1 MNRVCEIDGSNAG
14 TGGYMTKEEFQKLT
28 ENVTLLD
35 GATGSNLFAMGM
47 PRGICAEEWIL
58 DHPDVLIELQKA
70 YVEAGSQILCAPTFG
85 ANRFNLSGY
94 GLGSQVKEMNYEL
107 VQISKKAVD
116 GKAYVAGDVTA
127 IVKMIGMSPDAT
139 YEKAMERYKEQM
151 KYMID
156 AGVDVLL
163 METMT
168 SMDEAMAALDAAHE
182 ISDLPVLCSMTIDA
196 DGSIYAGGHI
206 FEAAETLQ
214 AMGADAVGIN
224 CSVGPE
230 QLVSIVEGLN
240 NILTIPMIVK
250 PNAGMPKISDTGEAS
265 YDMTP
270 EKFSESMKVLLEKGA
285 KIVGGCCGT
294 TPDFIRELK
303 KLA

>member
-1 MNRVCEIDGSNAG
+1 
-14 TGGYMTKEEFQKLT
+14 MTKEEFQKLA
-28 ENVTLLD
+28 EKAILLD
-35 GATGSNLFAMGM
+35 GATGSNLFVMGM
-47 PRGICAEEWIL
+47 PRGICSEEWIL
-58 DHPDVLIELQKA
+58 DHPDVLVELQKA

-85 ANRFNLSGY
+85 ANSFNLSSH
-94 GLGSQVKEMNYEL
+94 GLGAQVEEMNHEL
-107 VQISKKAVD
+107 VKISKKAVD

-127 IVKMIGMSPDAT
+127 IVKMIGMSPEAT

-151 KYMID
+151 RYLVD
-156 AGVDVLL
+156 AGVDVIL

-168 SMDEAMAALDAAHE
+168 SMDEAMAALEAAQQVC
-182 ISDLPVLCSMTIDA
+182 DLPVLCSMTIDA

-214 AMGADAVGIN
+214 EMGADAVGIN

-240 NILTIPMIVK
+240 QRLHIPMIVK

-270 EKFSESMKVLLEKGA
+270 ERFGRSMKVLLEKGA

-294 TPDFIRELK
+294 TPDYIRELK
-303 KLA
+303 KII

>member
-1 MNRVCEIDGSNAG
+1 
-14 TGGYMTKEEFQKLT
+14 MTKEEFQKLA
-28 ENVTLLD
+28 EKAILLD
-35 GATGSNLFAMGM
+35 GATGSNLFVMGM
-47 PRGICAEEWIL
+47 PRGICSEEWIL
-58 DHPDVLIELQKA
+58 DHPDVLVELQKA

-85 ANRFNLSGY
+85 ANRFNLSSH
-94 GLGSQVKEMNYEL
+94 GLGAQVEEMNHEL
-107 VQISKKAVD
+107 VKISKKAVD

-127 IVKMIGMSPDAT
+127 IVKMIGMSPEAT

-151 KYMID
+151 RYLVD
-156 AGVDVLL
+156 AGVDVIL

-168 SMDEAMAALDAAHE
+168 SMDEAMAALEAAQQVC
-182 ISDLPVLCSMTIDA
+182 DLPVLCSMTIDA

-214 AMGADAVGIN
+214 EMGADAVGIN
-224 CSVGPE
+224 CSVGQE

-240 NILTIPMIVK
+240 QRLHIPMIVK

-270 EKFSESMKVLLEKGA
+270 ERFGRSMKVLLEKGA

-294 TPDFIRELK
+294 TPDYIRELK
-303 KLA
+303 KII

>member
-1 MNRVCEIDGSNAG
+1 
-14 TGGYMTKEEFQKLT
+14 MTKEEFQKLA
-28 ENVTLLD
+28 EKAILLD
-35 GATGSNLFAMGM
+35 GATGSNLFVMGM
-47 PRGICAEEWIL
+47 PRGICSEEWIL
-58 DHPDVLIELQKA
+58 DHPDVLVELQKA

-85 ANRFNLSGY
+85 ANRFNLSSH
-94 GLGSQVKEMNYEL
+94 GLGAQVEEMNHEL
-107 VQISKKAVD
+107 VKISKKAVD

-127 IVKMIGMSPDAT
+127 IVKMIGMSPEAT

-151 KYMID
+151 RYLVD
-156 AGVDVLL
+156 AGVDMIL

-168 SMDEAMAALDAAHE
+168 SMDEAMAALEAAQQVC
-182 ISDLPVLCSMTIDA
+182 DLPVLCSMTIDA

-214 AMGADAVGIN
+214 EMGADAVGIN

-240 NILTIPMIVK
+240 QRLHIPMIVK

-270 EKFSESMKVLLEKGA
+270 ERFGRSMKVLLEKGA

-294 TPDFIRELK
+294 TPDYIRELK
-303 KLA
+303 KII

>member
-1 MNRVCEIDGSNAG
+1 
-14 TGGYMTKEEFQKLT
+14 MTKEEFQKLA
-28 ENVTLLD
+28 EKAILLD
-35 GATGSNLFAMGM
+35 GATGSNLFVMGM
-47 PRGICAEEWIL
+47 PRGICSEEWIL
-58 DHPDVLIELQKA
+58 DHPDVLVELQKA

-85 ANRFNLSGY
+85 ANRFNLSSH
-94 GLGSQVKEMNYEL
+94 GLGAQVEEMNHEL
-107 VQISKKAVD
+107 VKISKKAVD

-127 IVKMIGMSPDAT
+127 IVKMIGMSPEAT

-151 KYMID
+151 RYLVD
-156 AGVDVLL
+156 AGVDVIL

-168 SMDEAMAALDAAHE
+168 SMDEAMAALEAAQQVC
-182 ISDLPVLCSMTIDA
+182 DLPVLCSMTIDA

-214 AMGADAVGIN
+214 EMGADAVGIN
-224 CSVGPE
+224 CYVGPE

-240 NILTIPMIVK
+240 QRLHIPMIVK

-270 EKFSESMKVLLEKGA
+270 ERFGRSMKVLLEKGA

-294 TPDFIRELK
+294 TPDYIRELK
-303 KLA
+303 KII

>member
-1 MNRVCEIDGSNAG
+1 
-14 TGGYMTKEEFQKLT
+14 MTKEEFQKLA
-28 ENVTLLD
+28 EKVTLLD
-35 GATGSNLFAMGM
+35 GATGSNLFVMGM
-47 PRGICAEEWIL
+47 PRGICSEEWIL
-58 DHPDVLIELQKA
+58 DHPDVLVELQKA

-85 ANRFNLSGY
+85 ANRFNLSSY
-94 GLGSQVKEMNYEL
+94 GLGAQVEEMNHEL
-107 VQISKKAVD
+107 VKISKKAVD

-127 IVKMIGMSPDAT
+127 IVKMIGMSPEAT

-151 KYMID
+151 RYLVD
-156 AGVDVLL
+156 AGVDVIL

-168 SMDEAMAALDAAHE
+168 SMDEAMAALEAAQQVC
-182 ISDLPVLCSMTIDA
+182 DLPVLCSMTIDA

-214 AMGADAVGIN
+214 EMGADAVGIN

-240 NILTIPMIVK
+240 QRLHIPMILK

-270 EKFSESMKVLLEKGA
+270 ERFGRSMKVLLEKGA

-294 TPDFIRELK
+294 TPDYIRELK
-303 KLA
+303 KII

>member
-1 MNRVCEIDGSNAG
+1 
-14 TGGYMTKEEFQKLT
+14 MTKEEFQKLT

-35 GATGSNLFAMGM
+35 GATGSNLFTMGM
-47 PRGICAEEWIL
+47 PRGICSEEWIL

-94 GLGSQVKEMNYEL
+94 GLGSQVEEMNHEL

-151 KYMID
+151 KYLVD
-156 AGVDVLL
+156 AGADVIL

-168 SMDEAMAALDAAHE
+168 SMDEAMAALEAAQQVC
-182 ISDLPVLCSMTIDA
+182 DLPVLCSMTIDA

-214 AMGADAVGIN
+214 EMGADAVGIN

-230 QLVSIVEGLN
+230 QLVSIVEGMHQRLH
-240 NILTIPMIVK
+240 IPMIVK
-250 PNAGMPKISDTGEAS
+250 PNAGMPKILDTGEAI
-265 YDMTP
+265 YDLTP
-270 EKFSESMKVLLEKGA
+270 EKFGESMKVLLEKGA

-303 KLA
+303 KLV

>member
-1 MNRVCEIDGSNAG
+1 
-14 TGGYMTKEEFQKLT
+14 MTKEEFQKLT
-28 ENVTLLD
+28 EKVTLLD
-35 GATGSNLFAMGM
+35 GATGSNLFVMGM
-47 PRGICAEEWIL
+47 PRGICSEEWIL
-58 DHPDVLIELQKA
+58 DHEDVLIQLQRE

-85 ANRFNLSGY
+85 ANRFNLSSY
-94 GLGSQVKEMNYEL
+94 GLGAHVEEMNHEL
-107 VQISKKAVD
+107 VKISKKAVD
-116 GKAYVAGDVTA
+116 KNAYVAGDITA

-139 YEKAMERYKEQM
+139 YEKAMERYKEQIR
-151 KYMID
+151 YLVD
-156 AGVDVLL
+156 SVVDVIL

-168 SMDEAMAALDAAHE
+168 IMDEAMAALEAAQE
-182 ISDLPVLCSMTIDA
+182 VCDLPVLCSMTIDA

-240 NILTIPMIVK
+240 KILTVPMIVK

-270 EKFSESMKVLLEKGA
+270 ERFGISMKGLLEKGA

-294 TPDFIRELK
+294 TPEYIRELK
-303 KLA
+303 KMV

>member
-1 MNRVCEIDGSNAG
+1 
-14 TGGYMTKEEFQKLT
+14 MTKEEFQKLA
-28 ENVTLLD
+28 EKVILLD
-35 GATGSNLFAMGM
+35 GATGSNLFVMGM
-47 PRGICAEEWIL
+47 PRGICSEEWIL
-58 DHPDVLIELQKA
+58 DHPDVLVELQKA

-85 ANRFNLSGY
+85 ANRFNLSSH
-94 GLGSQVKEMNYEL
+94 GLGAQVEEMNHEL
-107 VQISKKAVD
+107 VKISKKAVD

-127 IVKMIGMSPDAT
+127 IVKMIGMSPEAT

-151 KYMID
+151 RYLVD
-156 AGVDVLL
+156 AGVDVIL

-168 SMDEAMAALDAAHE
+168 SMDEAMAALEAAQQVC
-182 ISDLPVLCSMTIDA
+182 DLPVLCSMTIDA

-214 AMGADAVGIN
+214 EMGADAVGIN

-240 NILTIPMIVK
+240 QRLHIPMIVK

-270 EKFSESMKVLLEKGA
+270 ERFGRSMKVLLEKGA
-285 KIVGGCCGT
+285 KIIGGCCGT
-294 TPDFIRELK
+294 TPDYIRELK
-303 KLA
+303 KII

>member
-1 MNRVCEIDGSNAG
+1 
-14 TGGYMTKEEFQKLT
+14 MTKEEFQKLA
-28 ENVTLLD
+28 EKAILLD
-35 GATGSNLFAMGM
+35 GATGSNLFVMGM
-47 PRGICAEEWIL
+47 PRGICSEEWIL
-58 DHPDVLIELQKA
+58 DHPDVLVELQKA

-85 ANRFNLSGY
+85 ANRFNLSSH
-94 GLGSQVKEMNYEL
+94 GLGAQVEEMNHEL
-107 VQISKKAVD
+107 VKISKKAVD

-127 IVKMIGMSPDAT
+127 IVKMIGMSPEAT

-151 KYMID
+151 RYLVD
-156 AGVDVLL
+156 AGVDVIL
-163 METMT
+163 MKTMT
-168 SMDEAMAALDAAHE
+168 SMDEAMAALEAAQQVC
-182 ISDLPVLCSMTIDA
+182 DLPVLCSMTIDA

-214 AMGADAVGIN
+214 EMGADAVGIN

-230 QLVSIVEGLN
+230 QLVSIIEGLN
-240 NILTIPMIVK
+240 QRLHIPMIVK

-270 EKFSESMKVLLEKGA
+270 ERFGRSMKVLLEKGA

-294 TPDFIRELK
+294 TPDYIRELK
-303 KLA
+303 KII

>member
-1 MNRVCEIDGSNAG
+1 
-14 TGGYMTKEEFQKLT
+14 MTKEEFQKLT
-28 ENVTLLD
+28 EKVTLLD
-35 GATGSNLFAMGM
+35 GATGSNLFVMGM
-47 PRGICAEEWIL
+47 PRGICSEEWIL
-58 DHPDVLIELQKA
+58 DHEDVLIQLQRE

-85 ANRFNLSGY
+85 ANRFNLSSY
-94 GLGSQVKEMNYEL
+94 GLGAHVEEMNHEL
-107 VQISKKAVD
+107 VKISKKAVD
-116 GKAYVAGDVTA
+116 KNAYVAGDITA

-139 YEKAMERYKEQM
+139 YEKAMERYKEQIR
-151 KYMID
+151 YLVD
-156 AGVDVLL
+156 AGVDVIL

-168 SMDEAMAALDAAHE
+168 SMDEAMAALEAAQE
-182 ISDLPVLCSMTIDA
+182 VCDLPVLCSMTIDA

-240 NILTIPMIVK
+240 KILTVPMIVK

-270 EKFSESMKVLLEKGA
+270 DKFGESMKVLLEKGA

-303 KLA
+303 KMV

>member
-1 MNRVCEIDGSNAG
+1 
-14 TGGYMTKEEFQKLT
+14 MTKEEFQKLA
-28 ENVTLLD
+28 EKAILLD
-35 GATGSNLFAMGM
+35 GATGSNLFVMGM
-47 PRGICAEEWIL
+47 PRGICSEEWIL
-58 DHPDVLIELQKA
+58 DHPDVLVELQKA

-85 ANRFNLSGY
+85 ANRFNLSSH
-94 GLGSQVKEMNYEL
+94 GLGAQVEEMNHEL
-107 VQISKKAVD
+107 VKISKKAVD

-127 IVKMIGMSPDAT
+127 IVKMIGMSPEAT

-151 KYMID
+151 RYLVD
-156 AGVDVLL
+156 AGVDVIL

-168 SMDEAMAALDAAHE
+168 SMDEAMAALEAAQQVC
-182 ISDLPVLCSMTIDA
+182 DLPVLCSMTIDA

-214 AMGADAVGIN
+214 EMGADAVGIN
-224 CSVGPE
+224 CSVGTE

-240 NILTIPMIVK
+240 QRLHIPMIVK

-270 EKFSESMKVLLEKGA
+270 ERFGRSMKVLLEKGA

-294 TPDFIRELK
+294 TPDYIRELK
-303 KLA
+303 KII

>member
-1 MNRVCEIDGSNAG
+1 
-14 TGGYMTKEEFQKLT
+14 MTKEEFQKLA
-28 ENVTLLD
+28 EKAILLD
-35 GATGSNLFAMGM
+35 GATGSNLFVMGM
-47 PRGICAEEWIL
+47 PRGICSEEWIL
-58 DHPDVLIELQKA
+58 DHPDVLVELQKA

-85 ANRFNLSGY
+85 ANRFNLSSH
-94 GLGSQVKEMNYEL
+94 GLGAQVEEMNHEL
-107 VQISKKAVD
+107 VKISKKAVD

-127 IVKMIGMSPDAT
+127 IVKMIGMSPEAT

-151 KYMID
+151 RYLVD
-156 AGVDVLL
+156 AGVDVIL

-168 SMDEAMAALDAAHE
+168 SMDEAMAALEAAQQVC
-182 ISDLPVLCSMTIDA
+182 DLPVLCSMTIDA

-214 AMGADAVGIN
+214 EMGADAVGIN

-240 NILTIPMIVK
+240 QRLHIPMIVK

-270 EKFSESMKVLLEKGA
+270 ERFGRSMKVLLEKGA

-294 TPDFIRELK
+294 TPDYIRELK
-303 KLA
+303 KII

>member
-1 MNRVCEIDGSNAG
+1 
-14 TGGYMTKEEFQKLT
+14 MTKEEFQKLA
-28 ENVTLLD
+28 EKAILLD
-35 GATGSNLFAMGM
+35 GATGSNLFVMGM
-47 PRGICAEEWIL
+47 PRGICSEEWIL
-58 DHPDVLIELQKA
+58 DHPDVLVELQKA

-85 ANRFNLSGY
+85 ANRFNLSSH
-94 GLGSQVKEMNYEL
+94 GLGAQVEEMNHEL
-107 VQISKKAVD
+107 VKISKKAVD

-127 IVKMIGMSPDAT
+127 IVKMIGMSPEAT

-151 KYMID
+151 RYLVD
-156 AGVDVLL
+156 AGVDVIL

-168 SMDEAMAALDAAHE
+168 SMDEAMAALEAAQQVC
-182 ISDLPVLCSMTIDA
+182 DLPVLCSMTIDA
-196 DGSIYAGGHI
+196 DGSIYAGGNI

-214 AMGADAVGIN
+214 EMGADAVGIN

-240 NILTIPMIVK
+240 QRLHIPMIVK

-270 EKFSESMKVLLEKGA
+270 ERFGRSMKVLLEKGA

-294 TPDFIRELK
+294 TPDYIRELK
-303 KLA
+303 KII

>member
-1 MNRVCEIDGSNAG
+1 
-14 TGGYMTKEEFQKLT
+14 MTKEEFQKLA
-28 ENVTLLD
+28 EKVTLLD
-35 GATGSNLFAMGM
+35 GATGSNLFVMGM
-47 PRGICAEEWIL
+47 PRGICSEEWIL
-58 DHPDVLIELQKA
+58 DHPDVLVELQKA

-85 ANRFNLSGY
+85 ANRFNLSSH
-94 GLGSQVKEMNYEL
+94 GLGAQVEEMNHEL
-107 VQISKKAVD
+107 VKISKKAVD

-127 IVKMIGMSPDAT
+127 IVKMIGMSSEAT

-151 KYMID
+151 RYLVD
-156 AGVDVLL
+156 AGVDVIL

-168 SMDEAMAALDAAHE
+168 SMDEAMAALEAAQQVC
-182 ISDLPVLCSMTIDA
+182 DLPVLCSMTIDA

-214 AMGADAVGIN
+214 EMGADAVGIN

-240 NILTIPMIVK
+240 QRLHIPMIVK

-270 EKFSESMKVLLEKGA
+270 ERFGRSMKVLLEKGA

-294 TPDFIRELK
+294 TPDYIRELK
-303 KLA
+303 KII

>member
-1 MNRVCEIDGSNAG
+1 
-14 TGGYMTKEEFQKLT
+14 MTKEEFQKLT
-28 ENVTLLD
+28 ERVTLLD
-35 GATGSNLFAMGM
+35 GATGSNLFVMGM
-47 PRGICAEEWIL
+47 PRGICSEEWIL
-58 DHPDVLIELQKA
+58 DHEDVLIQLQRE

-85 ANRFNLSGY
+85 ANRFNLSSY
-94 GLGSQVKEMNYEL
+94 GLGAQVEEMNHEL
-107 VQISKKAVD
+107 VKISKKAVD

-127 IVKMIGMSPDAT
+127 IVKMIGMSPEAT

-151 KYMID
+151 RYLVD
-156 AGVDVLL
+156 AGVDVIL

-168 SMDEAMAALDAAHE
+168 SMDEAMAALEAAQQ
-182 ISDLPVLCSMTIDA
+182 ICDLPVLCSMTIDA

-214 AMGADAVGIN
+214 EMGADAVGIN

-240 NILTIPMIVK
+240 QRLHIPMIVK

-270 EKFSESMKVLLEKGA
+270 ERFGRSMKALLEKGA

-294 TPDFIRELK
+294 TPDYIRELK
-303 KLA
+303 KLV

>member
-1 MNRVCEIDGSNAG
+1 
-14 TGGYMTKEEFQKLT
+14 MTKEEFQKLA
-28 ENVTLLD
+28 EKVTLLD
-35 GATGSNLFAMGM
+35 GATGSNLFVMGM
-47 PRGICAEEWIL
+47 PRGICSEEWIL

-85 ANRFNLSGY
+85 ANRFNLSSY
-94 GLGSQVKEMNYEL
+94 GLGAQVEEMNHEL
-107 VQISKKAVD
+107 VKISKKAVD

-127 IVKMIGMSPDAT
+127 IVKMIGMSPEAT

-151 KYMID
+151 RYLVD
-156 AGVDVLL
+156 AGVDVIL

-168 SMDEAMAALDAAHE
+168 SMDEAMAALEAAQQVC
-182 ISDLPVLCSMTIDA
+182 DLPVLCSMTIDA

-214 AMGADAVGIN
+214 EMGADAVGIN

-240 NILTIPMIVK
+240 QRLHIPMILK

-270 EKFSESMKVLLEKGA
+270 ERFGRSMKVLLEKGA

-294 TPDFIRELK
+294 TPDYIRELK
-303 KLA
+303 KII

>member
-1 MNRVCEIDGSNAG
+1 
-14 TGGYMTKEEFQKLT
+14 MTKEEFQKLA
-28 ENVTLLD
+28 EKAILLD
-35 GATGSNLFAMGM
+35 GATGSNLFVMGM
-47 PRGICAEEWIL
+47 PRGICSEEWIL
-58 DHPDVLIELQKA
+58 DHPDVLVELRKA

-85 ANRFNLSGY
+85 ANRFNLSSH
-94 GLGSQVKEMNYEL
+94 GLGAQVEEMNHEL
-107 VQISKKAVD
+107 VKISKKAVD

-127 IVKMIGMSPDAT
+127 IVKMIGMSPEAT

-151 KYMID
+151 RYLVD
-156 AGVDVLL
+156 AGVDVIL

-168 SMDEAMAALDAAHE
+168 SMDEAMAALEAAQQVC
-182 ISDLPVLCSMTIDA
+182 DLPVLCSMTIDA

-214 AMGADAVGIN
+214 EMGADAVGIN

-240 NILTIPMIVK
+240 QRLHIPMIVK

-270 EKFSESMKVLLEKGA
+270 ERFGRSMKVLLEKGA

-294 TPDFIRELK
+294 TPDYIRELK
-303 KLA
+303 KII

>member
-1 MNRVCEIDGSNAG
+1 
-14 TGGYMTKEEFQKLT
+14 MTKEEFQKLA
-28 ENVTLLD
+28 EKAILLD
-35 GATGSNLFAMGM
+35 GATGSNLFVMGM
-47 PRGICAEEWIL
+47 PRGICSEEWIL
-58 DHPDVLIELQKA
+58 DHPDVLVELQKA

-85 ANRFNLSGY
+85 ANRFNLSSH
-94 GLGSQVKEMNYEL
+94 GLGAQVEEMNHEL
-107 VQISKKAVD
+107 VKISKKAVD

-127 IVKMIGMSPDAT
+127 IVKMIGMSPEAT

-151 KYMID
+151 RYLVD
-156 AGVDVLL
+156 AGVDVIL

-168 SMDEAMAALDAAHE
+168 SMDEAMAALEAAQQVC
-182 ISDLPVLCSMTIDA
+182 DLPVLCSMTIDA

-214 AMGADAVGIN
+214 EMGADAVGIN

-240 NILTIPMIVK
+240 QRLHIPMIVK

-270 EKFSESMKVLLEKGA
+270 ERFGRSMKVLLEKGA

-294 TPDFIRELK
+294 TPDYIRELK
-303 KLA
+303 KIR

>member
-1 MNRVCEIDGSNAG
+1 
-14 TGGYMTKEEFQKLT
+14 MTKEEFQKLT
-28 ENVTLLD
+28 EKVTLLD
-35 GATGSNLFAMGM
+35 GATGSNLFVMGM
-47 PRGICAEEWIL
+47 PRGICSEDWIL

-85 ANRFNLSGY
+85 ANRFNLSSY
-94 GLGSQVKEMNYEL
+94 GLGAQVEEMNHEL
-107 VQISKKAVD
+107 VKISKKAVD

-127 IVKMIGMSPDAT
+127 IVKMIGMSPEAT

-151 KYMID
+151 RYLVD
-156 AGVDVLL
+156 AGVDVIL

-168 SMDEAMAALDAAHE
+168 SMDEAMAALEAAQQVC
-182 ISDLPVLCSMTIDA
+182 DLPVLCSMTIDA

-214 AMGADAVGIN
+214 EMGADTVGIN

-240 NILTIPMIVK
+240 QRLHIPMIVK

-270 EKFSESMKVLLEKGA
+270 ERFGRSMKVLLEKGA

-294 TPDFIRELK
+294 TPDYIRELK
-303 KLA
+303 KII

>member
-1 MNRVCEIDGSNAG
+1 
-14 TGGYMTKEEFQKLT
+14 MTKEEFQKLT
-28 ENVTLLD
+28 EKVTLLD
-35 GATGSNLFAMGM
+35 GATGSNLFVMGM
-47 PRGICAEEWIL
+47 PRGICSEDWIL
-58 DHPDVLIELQKA
+58 DHPAVLIELQKA

-85 ANRFNLSGY
+85 ANRFNLSSY
-94 GLGSQVKEMNYEL
+94 GLGARVEEMNHEL
-107 VQISKKAVD
+107 VRISKKAVD

-127 IVKMIGMSPDAT
+127 VVKMIGMSPEAT

-151 KYMID
+151 RYLVD
-156 AGVDVLL
+156 AGVDVIL

-168 SMDEAMAALDAAHE
+168 SMDEAMAALEAAQQVC
-182 ISDLPVLCSMTIDA
+182 DLPVLCSMTIDA

-214 AMGADAVGIN
+214 EMGADAVGIN

-240 NILTIPMIVK
+240 QRLHIPMIVK

-270 EKFSESMKVLLEKGA
+270 ERFGNSMKVLLEKGA
-285 KIVGGCCGT
+285 KIIGGCCGT
-294 TPDFIRELK
+294 TPDYIRELK
-303 KLA
+303 KLV

>member
-1 MNRVCEIDGSNAG
+1 
-14 TGGYMTKEEFQKLT
+14 MTKEEFQKLA
-28 ENVTLLD
+28 EKAILLD
-35 GATGSNLFAMGM
+35 GATGSNLFVMGM
-47 PRGICAEEWIL
+47 PRGICSEEWIL
-58 DHPDVLIELQKA
+58 DHPDVLVELQKA

-85 ANRFNLSGY
+85 ANRFNLSSH
-94 GLGSQVKEMNYEL
+94 GLGAQVEEMNHEL
-107 VQISKKAVD
+107 VKISKKAVD

-127 IVKMIGMSPDAT
+127 IVKIICMSPEAT

-151 KYMID
+151 RYLVD
-156 AGVDVLL
+156 AGVDVIL

-168 SMDEAMAALDAAHE
+168 SMDEAMAALEAAQQVC
-182 ISDLPVLCSMTIDA
+182 DLPVLCSMTIDA

-214 AMGADAVGIN
+214 EMGADAVGIN

-240 NILTIPMIVK
+240 QRLHIPMIVK

-270 EKFSESMKVLLEKGA
+270 ERFGRSMKVLLEKGA

-294 TPDFIRELK
+294 TPDYIRELK
-303 KLA
+303 KII

>member
-1 MNRVCEIDGSNAG
+1 
-14 TGGYMTKEEFQKLT
+14 MTKEEFQKLT
-28 ENVTLLD
+28 EKVTLLD
-35 GATGSNLFAMGM
+35 GATGSNLFVMGM
-47 PRGICAEEWIL
+47 PRGICSEDWIL

-85 ANRFNLSGY
+85 ANRFNLSSY
-94 GLGSQVKEMNYEL
+94 GLGAQVEEMNHEL
-107 VQISKKAVD
+107 VKISKKAVD

-127 IVKMIGMSPDAT
+127 IVKMIGMSPEAT

-151 KYMID
+151 RYLVD
-156 AGVDVLL
+156 AGVDVIL

-168 SMDEAMAALDAAHE
+168 SMDEAMAALEAAQQVC
-182 ISDLPVLCSMTIDA
+182 DLPVLCSMTIDA

-206 FEAAETLQ
+206 FEVAETLQ
-214 AMGADAVGIN
+214 EMGADAVGIN

-230 QLVSIVEGLN
+230 QLISIVEGLN
-240 NILTIPMIVK
+240 QRLHIPMIVK

-270 EKFSESMKVLLEKGA
+270 ERFGRSMKVLLEKGA

-294 TPDFIRELK
+294 TPDYIRELK
-303 KLA
+303 KLI

>member
-1 MNRVCEIDGSNAG
+1 
-14 TGGYMTKEEFQKLT
+14 MTKEEFQKLA
-28 ENVTLLD
+28 EKAILLD
-35 GATGSNLFAMGM
+35 GATGSNLFVMGM
-47 PRGICAEEWIL
+47 PRGICSEEWIL
-58 DHPDVLIELQKA
+58 DHPDVLVELQKA

-85 ANRFNLSGY
+85 ANRFNLSSH
-94 GLGSQVKEMNYEL
+94 GLGAQVEELNHEL
-107 VQISKKAVD
+107 VKISKKAVD

-127 IVKMIGMSPDAT
+127 IVKMIGMSPEAT

-151 KYMID
+151 RYLVD
-156 AGVDVLL
+156 AGVDVIL

-168 SMDEAMAALDAAHE
+168 SMDEAMAALEAAQQVC
-182 ISDLPVLCSMTIDA
+182 DLPVLCSMTIDA

-214 AMGADAVGIN
+214 EMGADAVGIN

-240 NILTIPMIVK
+240 QRLHIPMIVK

-270 EKFSESMKVLLEKGA
+270 ERFGRSMKVLLEKGA

-294 TPDFIRELK
+294 TPDYIRELK
-303 KLA
+303 KII

>member
-1 MNRVCEIDGSNAG
+1 
-14 TGGYMTKEEFQKLT
+14 MTKEEFQKLT
-28 ENVTLLD
+28 EKVTLLD
-35 GATGSNLFAMGM
+35 GATGSNLFVMGM
-47 PRGICAEEWIL
+47 PRGICSEEWIL
-58 DHPDVLIELQKA
+58 DHEDILIQLQRE

-85 ANRFNLSGY
+85 ANRFNLSSY
-94 GLGSQVKEMNYEL
+94 GLGAHVEEMNHEL
-107 VQISKKAVD
+107 VKISKKAVD
-116 GKAYVAGDVTA
+116 KNAYVAGDITA

-139 YEKAMERYKEQM
+139 YEKAMERYKEQIR
-151 KYMID
+151 YLVD
-156 AGVDVLL
+156 AGVDVIL

-168 SMDEAMAALDAAHE
+168 SMDEAMAALEAAQE
-182 ISDLPVLCSMTIDA
+182 VCDLPVLCSMTIDA

-240 NILTIPMIVK
+240 KILTVPMIVK

-270 EKFSESMKVLLEKGA
+270 ERFGISMKGLLEKGA

-303 KLA
+303 KIV

>member
-1 MNRVCEIDGSNAG
+1 
-14 TGGYMTKEEFQKLT
+14 MTKEEFQKLA
-28 ENVTLLD
+28 EKVTLLD
-35 GATGSNLFAMGM
+35 GATGSNLFVMGM
-47 PRGICAEEWIL
+47 PRGICSEEWIL

-85 ANRFNLSGY
+85 ANRFNLSSY
-94 GLGSQVKEMNYEL
+94 GLGAQVEEMNHEL
-107 VQISKKAVD
+107 VKISKKAVD

-127 IVKMIGMSPDAT
+127 IVKMIGMSPEAT

-151 KYMID
+151 RYLVD
-156 AGVDVLL
+156 AGVDVIL

-168 SMDEAMAALDAAHE
+168 SMDEAMAALEAAQQVC
-182 ISDLPVLCSMTIDA
+182 DLPVLCSMTIDA

-214 AMGADAVGIN
+214 EMGVDAVGIN

-240 NILTIPMIVK
+240 QRLHIPMIVK

-270 EKFSESMKVLLEKGA
+270 ERFGRSMKVLLEKGA

-294 TPDFIRELK
+294 TPDYIRELK
-303 KLA
+303 KII

>member
-1 MNRVCEIDGSNAG
+1 
-14 TGGYMTKEEFQKLT
+14 MTKEKFQKLA
-28 ENVTLLD
+28 EKVTLLD
-35 GATGSNLFAMGM
+35 GATGSNLFVMGM
-47 PRGICAEEWIL
+47 PRGICSEEWIL
-58 DHPDVLIELQKA
+58 DHPDVLVELQKA

-85 ANRFNLSGY
+85 ANRFNLSSH
-94 GLGSQVKEMNYEL
+94 GLGAQVEEMNHEL
-107 VQISKKAVD
+107 VKISKKAVD

-127 IVKMIGMSPDAT
+127 IVKMIGMSSEAT

-151 KYMID
+151 RYLVD
-156 AGVDVLL
+156 AGVDVIL

-168 SMDEAMAALDAAHE
+168 SMDEAMAALEAAQQVC
-182 ISDLPVLCSMTIDA
+182 DLPVLCSMTIDA

-214 AMGADAVGIN
+214 EMGADAVGIN

-240 NILTIPMIVK
+240 QRLHIPMIVK

-270 EKFSESMKVLLEKGA
+270 ERFGRSMKVLLEKGA

-294 TPDFIRELK
+294 TPDYIRELK
-303 KLA
+303 KII

>member
-1 MNRVCEIDGSNAG
+1 
-14 TGGYMTKEEFQKLT
+14 MTKEEFQKLA
-28 ENVTLLD
+28 EKAILLD
-35 GATGSNLFAMGM
+35 GATGSNLFVMGM
-47 PRGICAEEWIL
+47 PRGICSEEWIL
-58 DHPDVLIELQKA
+58 DHPDVLVELQKA

-85 ANRFNLSGY
+85 ANRFNLSSH
-94 GLGSQVKEMNYEL
+94 GLGAQVEEMNHEL
-107 VQISKKAVD
+107 VKISKKAVD

-127 IVKMIGMSPDAT
+127 IVKMIGMSPEAT

-151 KYMID
+151 RYLVD
-156 AGVDVLL
+156 AGVDVIL

-168 SMDEAMAALDAAHE
+168 SMDEAMAALEAAQQVC
-182 ISDLPVLCSMTIDA
+182 DLPVLCSMTIDA

-214 AMGADAVGIN
+214 EMGADAVGIN

-240 NILTIPMIVK
+240 QRLHIPMIVK

-270 EKFSESMKVLLEKGA
+270 ERFGRSMNVLLEKGA

-294 TPDFIRELK
+294 TPDYIRELK
-303 KLA
+303 KII

>member
-1 MNRVCEIDGSNAG
+1 
-14 TGGYMTKEEFQKLT
+14 MTKEEFQKLT
-28 ENVTLLD
+28 EKVTLLD
-35 GATGSNLFAMGM
+35 GATGSNLFVMGM
-47 PRGICAEEWIL
+47 PRGICSEDWIL

-85 ANRFNLSGY
+85 ANRFNLSSY
-94 GLGSQVKEMNYEL
+94 GLGAQVEEMNHEL
-107 VQISKKAVD
+107 VKISKKAVD
-116 GKAYVAGDVTA
+116 GKSYVAGDVTA
-127 IVKMIGMSPDAT
+127 IVKMIGMSPEAT

-151 KYMID
+151 RYLVD
-156 AGVDVLL
+156 AGVDVIL

-168 SMDEAMAALDAAHE
+168 SMDEAMAALEAAQQVC
-182 ISDLPVLCSMTIDA
+182 DLPVLCSMTIDA

-214 AMGADAVGIN
+214 EMGADAVGIN

-240 NILTIPMIVK
+240 QRLHIPMIVK

-270 EKFSESMKVLLEKGA
+270 ERFGRSMKVLLEKGA

-294 TPDFIRELK
+294 TPDYIRELK
-303 KLA
+303 KII

>member
-1 MNRVCEIDGSNAG
+1 
-14 TGGYMTKEEFQKLT
+14 MTKEEFQKLT
-28 ENVTLLD
+28 EKVTLLD
-35 GATGSNLFAMGM
+35 GATGSNLFVMGM
-47 PRGICAEEWIL
+47 PRGICSEDWIL
-58 DHPDVLIELQKA
+58 DHPDVLIELQKD

-85 ANRFNLSGY
+85 ANRFNLSSY
-94 GLGSQVKEMNYEL
+94 GLGAQVEEMNHEL
-107 VQISKKAVD
+107 VKISKKAVD

-127 IVKMIGMSPDAT
+127 IVKMIGMSPEAT

-151 KYMID
+151 RYLVD
-156 AGVDVLL
+156 AGVDVIL

-168 SMDEAMAALDAAHE
+168 SMDEAMAALEAAQQVC
-182 ISDLPVLCSMTIDA
+182 DLPVLCSMTIDA

-214 AMGADAVGIN
+214 EMGADAVGIN

-240 NILTIPMIVK
+240 QRLHIPMIVK

-270 EKFSESMKVLLEKGA
+270 ERFGKSMKVLLEKGA

-294 TPDFIRELK
+294 TPDYIRELK
-303 KLA
+303 KIV

>member
-1 MNRVCEIDGSNAG
+1 
-14 TGGYMTKEEFQKLT
+14 MTKEEFQKLA
-28 ENVTLLD
+28 EKAILLD
-35 GATGSNLFAMGM
+35 GATGSNLFVMGM
-47 PRGICAEEWIL
+47 PRGICSEEWIL
-58 DHPDVLIELQKA
+58 DHPDVLVELQKA

-85 ANRFNLSGY
+85 ANRFNLSSH
-94 GLGSQVKEMNYEL
+94 GLGAQVEEMNHEL
-107 VQISKKAVD
+107 VKISKKAVD

-127 IVKMIGMSPDAT
+127 IVKMIGMSPEAT

-151 KYMID
+151 RYLVD
-156 AGVDVLL
+156 AGVDVIL
-163 METMT
+163 METMS
-168 SMDEAMAALDAAHE
+168 SMDEAMAALEAAQQVC
-182 ISDLPVLCSMTIDA
+182 DLPVLCSMTIDA

-214 AMGADAVGIN
+214 EMGADAVGIN

-240 NILTIPMIVK
+240 QRLHIPMIVK

-270 EKFSESMKVLLEKGA
+270 ERFGRSMKVLLEKGA

-294 TPDFIRELK
+294 TPDYIRELK
-303 KLA
+303 KII

>member
-1 MNRVCEIDGSNAG
+1 
-14 TGGYMTKEEFQKLT
+14 MTKEEFQKLA
-28 ENVTLLD
+28 EKVILLD
-35 GATGSNLFAMGM
+35 GATGSNLFVMGM
-47 PRGICAEEWIL
+47 PRGICSEEWIL
-58 DHPDVLIELQKA
+58 DHPDVLVELQKA

-85 ANRFNLSGY
+85 ANRFNLSSH
-94 GLGSQVKEMNYEL
+94 GLGAQVEEMNHEL
-107 VQISKKAVD
+107 VKISKKAVD

-127 IVKMIGMSPDAT
+127 IVKMIGMSPEAT

-151 KYMID
+151 RYLVD
-156 AGVDVLL
+156 AGVDVIL

-168 SMDEAMAALDAAHE
+168 SMDEAMAALEAAQQVC
-182 ISDLPVLCSMTIDA
+182 DLPVLCSMAIGA

-214 AMGADAVGIN
+214 EMGADAVGIN

-240 NILTIPMIVK
+240 QRLHIPMIVK

-270 EKFSESMKVLLEKGA
+270 ERFVRSMKVLLEKGA

-294 TPDFIRELK
+294 TPDYIRELK
-303 KLA
+303 KII

>member
-1 MNRVCEIDGSNAG
+1 
-14 TGGYMTKEEFQKLT
+14 MTKEEFQKLA
-28 ENVTLLD
+28 EKAILLD
-35 GATGSNLFAMGM
+35 GATGSNLFVMGM
-47 PRGICAEEWIL
+47 PRGICLEEWIL
-58 DHPDVLIELQKA
+58 DHPDVLVELQKA

-85 ANRFNLSGY
+85 ANRFNLSSH
-94 GLGSQVKEMNYEL
+94 GLGAQVEEMNHEL
-107 VQISKKAVD
+107 VKISKKAVD

-127 IVKMIGMSPDAT
+127 IVKMIGMSPEAT

-151 KYMID
+151 RYLVD
-156 AGVDVLL
+156 AGVDVIL

-168 SMDEAMAALDAAHE
+168 SMDEAMAALEAAQQVC
-182 ISDLPVLCSMTIDA
+182 DLPVLCSMTIDA

-214 AMGADAVGIN
+214 EMGADAVGIN

-240 NILTIPMIVK
+240 QRLHIPMIVK

-270 EKFSESMKVLLEKGA
+270 ERFGRSMKVLLEKGA

-294 TPDFIRELK
+294 TPDYIRELK
-303 KLA
+303 KII

>member
-1 MNRVCEIDGSNAG
+1 
-14 TGGYMTKEEFQKLT
+14 MTKEEFQKLA
-28 ENVTLLD
+28 EKVTLLD
-35 GATGSNLFAMGM
+35 GATGSNLFVMGM
-47 PRGICAEEWIL
+47 PRGICSEEWIL
-58 DHPDVLIELQKA
+58 DHPDVLVELQKA

-85 ANRFNLSGY
+85 ANRFNLSSH
-94 GLGSQVKEMNYEL
+94 GLGAQVEEMNHEL
-107 VQISKKAVD
+107 VKISKKAVD

-127 IVKMIGMSPDAT
+127 IVKMIGMSPEAT

-151 KYMID
+151 RYLVD
-156 AGVDVLL
+156 AGVDVIL

-168 SMDEAMAALDAAHE
+168 SMDEAMAALEAAQQVC
-182 ISDLPVLCSMTIDA
+182 DLPVLCSMTIDA

-214 AMGADAVGIN
+214 EMGADAVGIN

-240 NILTIPMIVK
+240 QRLHIPMIVK

-270 EKFSESMKVLLEKGA
+270 ERFGRSMKVLLEKGA
-285 KIVGGCCGT
+285 KIIGGCCGT
-294 TPDFIRELK
+294 TPDYIRELK
-303 KLA
+303 KII